1 MEGGTAGGW
10 IQADRGARPSQ
21 SVFLPGEERE
31 AYLAGEPIGDARFV
45 PVFAHSLEHTGGYSP
60 EEATRAAKTLLPD
73 VLPCDASCKASFPG
87 NGRALTDDVA
97 DYFVS
102 ILSNGKV
109 KEDKVGPHSDLI
121 AEFPYMGAPHRA
133 EATLGSAG
141 SWIKAVIARTTVCPD
156 GSPRG

>member
-1 MEGGTAGGW
+1 MPVSCLFSRTHGSTPGG
-10 IQADRGARPSQ
+10 IRRKKQLARLRHCCRISCRYDP
-21 SVFLPGEERE
+21 
-31 AYLAGEPIGDARFV
+31 
-45 PVFAHSLEHTGGYSP
+45 
-60 EEATRAAKTLLPD
+60 TR
-73 VLPCDASCKASFPG
+73 KASYPA